1 MDLQG
6 PNFSDSSDPI
16 FFDSREPIFNS
27 NDPNRETKEFSD
39 FRHSN

>member
-16 FFDSREPIFNS
+16 FSDSEDPIFNS
-27 NDPNRETKEFSD
+27 NDPNRETKEFRD
-39 FRHSN
+39 FRYSN